1 MVISGKSSTKD
12 LVVFIHSAFIQQIL
26 TGHLIHAGT
35 VLNTWDT
42 LMNQRGKDS
51 HPWGI
56 EILVG
61 GNRQQM

>member
-1 MVISGKSSTKD
+1 MRMVIPGKSFTKGS
-12 LVVFIHSAFIQQIL
+12 VVFIHSAFIQQIL

-51 HPWGI
+51 CP
-56 EILVG
+56 
-61 GNRQQM
+61 